1 MFPDLS
7 TYRVLGFIAA
17 KNVFGYVYRDDVAE
31 RLANGEFYS
40 NPIQTGARGGA
51 LSLSPRRKKLNNFN
65 QFKVIPLFA
74 LRTLYCA

>member
-40 NPIQTGARGGA
+40 NPIQTGARGGGG
-51 LSLSPRRKKLNNFN
+51 F
-65 QFKVIPLFA
+65 IPLSK
-74 LRTLYCA
+74 TKKIE

>member
-7 TYRVLGFIAA
+7 TYRVLAFIAA

-40 NPIQTGARGGA
+40 NPIQTGARGG
-51 LSLSPRRKKLNNFN
+51 LYPSLQDEKN
-65 QFKVIPLFA
+65 
-74 LRTLYCA
+74 

>member
-40 NPIQTGARGGA
+40 NPIQTLFRA

>member
-40 NPIQTGARGGA
+40 NPIQTGARGGGG
-51 LSLSPRRKKLNNFN
+51 LYPSLQDEKN
-65 QFKVIPLFA
+65 
-74 LRTLYCA
+74 